1 MTVVAPVSVVVPTH
15 RRPEM
20 MRLAVQS
27 VLAQDY
33 AGDVEVLIVFDGCPV
48 QMPDIDV
55 PSRRSMRGI
64 ANDRTQGL
72 AGARNTGILA
82 AAHRHV
88 AFLDDDDAWLPPKLT
103 AQMALFEADPELVL
117 VCSGMRVVRGGR
129 SSHVRLAPR
138 EDVHHE
144 DLVADRIAALHSSSF
159 VFRRD
164 ALVDDVGLIDEAL
177 PGSYGEDYDVLLRTA
192 RVGSIRVVNEPLIAV
207 RWTGQ
212 SYFYGQWATYAA
224 ALTYLLAQH
233 PEFEGNARARS
244 RIQSQIAFALAA
256 SGQRKEAR
264 SWARRALSGRRRN
277 LRAWLALA
285 VSVHLVSPTVIA
297 RAATTSGRGI

>member
-1 MTVVAPVSVVVPTH
+1 MSAPGPVSVVVPTH
-15 RRPEM
+15 RRPDM

-33 AGDVEVLIVFDGCPV
+33 AGEVEVLVVFDGCPV
-48 QMPDIDV
+48 EMPDLDV
-55 PSRRSMRGI
+55 PVRRSVRGI
-64 ANDRTQGL
+64 ANDRTPGL

-82 AAHRHV
+82 GVHDHV
-88 AFLDDDDAWLPPKLT
+88 AFLDDDDAWLPGKLT
-103 AQMALFEADPELVL
+103 AQMDHFDADPDLAL

-129 SSHVRLAPR
+129 SSHVRLAPHA
-138 EDVHHE
+138 DVRHE
-144 DLVADRIAALHSSSF
+144 DLIADRIAALHSSSF

-164 ALVDDVGLIDEAL
+164 ALVDDVGLIDEVL
-177 PGSYGEDYDVLLRTA
+177 PGSYGEDYDILLRTA
-192 RVGSIRVVNEPLIAV
+192 RLGPIRVVNDPLIAV

-224 ALTYLLAQH
+224 ALTYLLDQH
-233 PEFEGNARARS
+233 PEFEGNARAMS

-256 SGQRKEAR
+256 SGERKDAR
-264 SWARRALSGRRRN
+264 SWAGRALSDRRRN

-285 VSVHLVSPTVIA
+285 VSYRLAAPADIA
-297 RAATTSGRGI
+297 RDATSAGRGI